1 MKPKREQRACVN
13 EWNRNAEARAR
24 LRGQRMVTARL
35 GPAAYA
41 RLSDLCAAHD
51 CTIRDVIEGFLFG
64 NLDVA
69 HTRAMT
75 EHGLSYEEAAAF
87 LGKSK

>member
-1 MKPKREQRACVN
+1 MKPKREQRECVN
-13 EWNRNAEARAR
+13 AWNRDAERRAR
-24 LRGQRMVTARL
+24 QRGQRMVTARL
-35 GPAAYA
+35 GPVAYA